1 MERLFHSLSRTG
13 DGAFVI
19 DRDHRIIFWN
29 QAAEEILDYPAEEAI
44 GRQCYEIL
52 GGRDEQGRTL
62 CQRYCRVAIQ
72 ADKDGVLPSKDV
84 NAQKR
89 NGEACWLNVTTF
101 VYPIGDKRTERVIV
115 HLFRDASERKEH
127 QRFVNQVLA
136 ASEQLQ
142 KDEKFQV
149 ISLDGDKSR
158 ANGLTAREQQ
168 VLMLL
173 AHGLGTDEV
182 AGELVVSPATVRNHV
197 QNILNKLGVHSRLE
211 AVAHVYQQ
219 GLIETNS
226 SGSQFQPNLDGSSSE
241 IGQKD

>member
-1 MERLFHSLSRTG
+1 MKRLFHSLSRTG

-19 DRDHRIIFWN
+19 DRDQRIIFWN
-29 QAAEEILDYPAEEAI
+29 RAAEEILEYPAEEAI
-44 GRQCYEIL
+44 GRQCYEVL

-72 ADKDGVLPSKDV
+72 ADRDGVLPTKDV
-84 NAQKR
+84 YAQKR
-89 NGEACWLNVTTF
+89 SGGGRWLNVTTL
-101 VYPIGDKRTERVIV
+101 VYPIGDKRTEQVIV
-115 HLFRDASERKEH
+115 HLFRDAAEKKEH

-142 KDEKFQV
+142 KDDPSQV
-149 ISLDGDKSR
+149 ISVDSDKSR

-173 AHGLGTDEV
+173 AHGLGTGEV
-182 AGELVVSPATVRNHV
+182 ASELVVSPATVRNHV
-197 QNILNKLGVHSRLE
+197 QSILSKLGAHSRLE
-211 AVAHVYQQ
+211 VVAHAYQQ

-226 SGSQFQPNLDGSSSE
+226 SGSQFQPNPDGNSSE